1 MYALRRITDLGER
14 ERPRERLRDLG
25 AQALSNAELLAILLR
40 IGVAGLNAVQLAQE
54 LLEKFHGLSGLHA
67 ADFAELVA
75 SRGVGPAKAAQ
86 LKAAIELGR
95 RLSSGN
101 PDERQ
106 AIQSPEQA
114 AELFLYEMSA
124 LDQEHLKVLLLD
136 TRNQL
141 IRQVEVY
148 HGSLNTSLIRISE
161 VFRDAVRS
169 NAASIIVVHNH
180 PSGDPSPSPED
191 IAVTRSIVEAGK
203 LLDIEVLD
211 HLIIGKGRFTSL
223 KAKGMGFGQL

>member
-1 MYALRRITDLGER
+1 MYALRRIADLGER
-14 ERPRERLRDLG
+14 ERPRERLRDQG

-86 LKAAIELGR
+86 IKAAIELGR

-114 AELFLYEMSA
+114 AELLMYEMSA

-141 IRQVEVY
+141 IRQVEVS
-148 HGSLNTSLIRISE
+148 HGSLNT
-161 VFRDAVRS
+161 
-169 NAASIIVVHNH
+169 
-180 PSGDPSPSPED
+180 
-191 IAVTRSIVEAGK
+191 
-203 LLDIEVLD
+203 
-211 HLIIGKGRFTSL
+211 
-223 KAKGMGFGQL
+223 